1 MKRVII
7 TVLVLSAIWLMGSG
21 HYTPQM
27 LSFGAA
33 SVLFVVF
40 LLWKMDILDSE
51 GQPLQLGIRPILFLP
66 WLFKQ
71 IALSNIDVARR
82 VLSPRMDISP
92 ELFEVQAHQKSD
104 TARVFY
110 ANAITLTPGT
120 VSVRLREDKIL
131 IHALTKEA
139 ADDVR
144 EGEMDR
150 RLCDVEGPQ
159 A

>member
-33 SVLFVVF
+33 SVLLVVF
-40 LLWKMDILDSE
+40 LLWKMDILDNE
-51 GQPLQLGIRPILFLP
+51 GQPLELGIRPILLLP

>member
-1 MKRVII
+1 MKRALV

-21 HYTPQM
+21 HYSPQM
-27 LSFGAA
+27 LGFGAA
-33 SVLFVVF
+33 SVLLVVY
-40 LLWKMDILDSE
+40 LLWQMEILDSE
-51 GQPLQLGIRPILFLP
+51 GQPLELGFRPILFLP

-82 VLSPRMDISP
+82 VLSPKLDISP
-92 ELFEVQAHQKSD
+92 ELFEVQAHQRTD
-104 TARVFY
+104 TVRVFY

-120 VSVRLREDKIL
+120 VTVRLQDDTLL
-131 IHALTKEA
+131 IHGLTKEA
-139 ADDVR
+139 ADEVR

-150 RLCDVEGPQ
+150 RLCEVEGPQ